1 MDSRTRFL
9 TALAH
14 EEPDRVPVFATL
26 TAQVGEKLAEELGL
40 PAETP
45 LSRLSQRISHAQV
58 LTHLGNDAVGVRP
71 LWPRAVQDR
80 WRGGELVADFGL
92 PLRRIGGY
100 PDVVARPLAAARTP
114 ADVEA
119 CPFPDP
125 LEPAAWEFVR
135 AQVSRYG
142 GQYGLIGGLETTI
155 FELSWNLVGLE
166 KFLVDLHEGSPYV
179 EALLDKVLGY
189 NLAVGK
195 RLVELG
201 VDMVWAGDDF
211 GTQRGMLVSPDLW
224 RRFFKPR
231 MQRLF
236 RALKAVNPAV
246 KIAYHSCGSIL
257 PIIPDLIEIGLDVLN
272 PIQPK
277 AQGMDLGALKKAYG
291 RELAFFGGVDE
302 QEVLPFGSP
311 EEVEAEVRLRI
322 RQAGAGGGFI
332 LGPAHNIQPDTPLQ
346 NVRAFFRAA
355 REHGTYPLRS

>member
-1 MDSRTRFL
+1 
-9 TALAH
+9 
-14 EEPDRVPVFATL
+14 
-26 TAQVGEKLAEELGL
+26 
-40 PAETP
+40 
-45 LSRLSQRISHAQV
+45 
-58 LTHLGNDAVGVRP
+58 VGVRP
-71 LWPRAVQDR
+71 LWPRAVHER
-80 WRGGELVADFGL
+80 WRGGELVDDFGL
-92 PLRRIGGY
+92 HLRRIGWY
-100 PDVVARPLAAARTP
+100 TEVVERPLAEARTP

-311 EEVEAEVRLRI
+311 EAGEAEVRLRI